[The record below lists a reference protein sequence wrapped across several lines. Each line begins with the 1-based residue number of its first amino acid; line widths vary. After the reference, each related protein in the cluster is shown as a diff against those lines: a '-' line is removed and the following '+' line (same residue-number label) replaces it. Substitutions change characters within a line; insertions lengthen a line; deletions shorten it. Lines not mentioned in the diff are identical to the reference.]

1 MEPTGHRGSDREN
14 GVSSPVSR
22 RAFLGSAVVAAAGVA
37 LSATGIRSSPAS
49 AASPPKLTAKR
60 VSGVGSR
67 PNLRAAVGTDQLPA
81 FDHIVVVM
89 LENHSFDNILGAL
102 GRGDGFTLNKGGV
115 PRATNPDGQ
124 GNLVH
129 AFHMPTPCQMG
140 GKPVQSWDASHIQ
153 YDNGTN
159 QGFVTSPSGPVAMG
173 YWTKADMPFTNGL
186 AQTYPIAD
194 RYFGS
199 VLTQTYPN
207 RRYLMSGTSLG
218 LINDTLPRG
227 LPPNGTIFNAL
238 NQYNI
243 SWKNYYSSLPTAYIY
258 IDQARDPA
266 ITKNIVK
273 IDQFF
278 TDCNSGTLPGFSLV
292 DPDFGKS
299 SEEDPQDIQYGDE
312 FLASVVNA
320 VTSGPQWPKTLLVW
334 TYDEHGGYYDHV
346 APPRTVAPDGVPP
359 NITVATA
366 GLGALQPGGFDRYGF
381 RVPAGLVS
389 PYAKAD
395 YVSHVTYDHTSILKL
410 VETKWNL
417 PAMTRRD
424 AAAANLLDM
433 VDFSSKPHFLHPPTL
448 PAPANAAAL
457 AGCLATGPGVIPPSS
472 AISSAK

>member
-1 MEPTGHRGSDREN
+1 MEPADPGGSDRPV
-14 GVSSPVSR
+14 GTHSQVSR
-22 RAFLGSAVVAAAGVA
+22 RAFLGSAVVAATGVA
-37 LSATGIRSSPAS
+37 LSATGIRSSSAS
-49 AASPPKLTAKR
+49 AVSRPNATAKR

-67 PNLRAAVGTDQLPA
+67 PNPRAAAGTDQLPK

-89 LENHSFDNILGAL
+89 LENHSFDNILGTL
-102 GRGDGFTLNKGGV
+102 GKGDGFRLSKGGV
-115 PRATNPDGQ
+115 PKATNPDGQ

-129 AFHMPTPCQMG
+129 AFHMPTPCLRNA
-140 GKPVQSWDASHIQ
+140 KPVQCWDASHLQ

-173 YWTKADMPFTNGL
+173 YWTKADMPFTGGL

-199 VLTQTYPN
+199 VLAQTYPN

-218 LINDTLPRG
+218 LINDSLTKG
-227 LPPNGTIFNAL
+227 LPPNGTIFNSL
-238 NQYNI
+238 NKYNI

-258 IDQARDPA
+258 IDQASDPA

-273 IDQFF
+273 IGQFF
-278 TDCNSGTLPGFSLV
+278 TDCQSGTLPAFSLV
-292 DPDFGKS
+292 DPDFGNS

-320 VTSGPQWPKTLLVW
+320 VTSGPNWSKTLLVW

-346 APPRTVAPDGVPP
+346 VPPRAVTPDDVPP
-359 NITVATA
+359 DITAATG
-366 GLGALQPGGFDRYGF
+366 GLGALQQGGFDRYGF

-433 VDFSSKPHFLHPPTL
+433 VDFSSKPQFLHPPTL

-457 AGCLATGPGVIPPSS
+457 AGCLTTGPGVIPPPS
-472 AISSAK
+472 ALSPAK